1 MNSEHALLFA
11 LTWVHCCLILHS
23 IASTCED
30 LADEE
35 DFMAWMEQAPE
46 DDSELYPPVDS
57 FVYAGEVR
65 EVQESEGNWKRRL
78 VKRALFESLY

>member
-1 MNSEHALLFA
+1 MNSEHVLLFA
-11 LTWVHCCLILHS
+11 LTWVCCCLILHS

-46 DDSELYPPVDS
+46 DDSELYPPVDG
-57 FVYAGEVR
+57 FVYAGKV
-65 EVQESEGNWKRRL
+65 
-78 VKRALFESLY
+78 